1 MKLKHDP
8 THHKVLTV
16 ADPLRATVDQPGFST
31 LVHDLHDSVLLD
43 AQQPARDKN
52 VPTKIPT

>member
-31 LVHDLHDSVLLD
+31 LVHDLRAPAD
-43 AQQPARDKN
+43 ARRAKN
-52 VPTKIPT
+52 IELHSENSIEE